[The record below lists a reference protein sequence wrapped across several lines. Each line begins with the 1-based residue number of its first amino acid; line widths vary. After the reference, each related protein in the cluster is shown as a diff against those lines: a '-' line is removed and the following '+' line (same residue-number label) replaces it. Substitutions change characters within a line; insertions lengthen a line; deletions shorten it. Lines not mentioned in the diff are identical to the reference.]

1 MEAVLAYIEGE
12 DADLF
17 NLLDKSAKQDAPAT
31 AYRLTYLAAGA
42 VEELARLTGDEPT
55 AVLQRVVDSKTLCV
69 PRAAMDGNVRRRRI
83 NGSPVARHVPGAH

>member
-17 NLLDKSAKQDAPAT
+17 NLLDGSAKDDALAI

-42 VEELARLTGDEPT
+42 VQELARLTGDEP
-55 AVLQRVVDSKTLCV
+55 AIILQRLVDSE
-69 PRAAMDGNVRRRRI
+69 A
-83 NGSPVARHVPGAH
+83 

>member
-17 NLLDKSAKQDAPAT
+17 NLLDGSAKDDALAT

-42 VEELARLTGDEPT
+42 VRNSHA
-55 AVLQRVVDSKTLCV
+55 
-69 PRAAMDGNVRRRRI
+69 
-83 NGSPVARHVPGAH
+83 